1 MRRAILCLVMDRGEP
16 PEATPAR
23 VAAAVRGGVDWIQVR
38 EQRLGDA
45 ALLGLVDAV
54 VAAARAAAGGRE
66 VRVLVNRRLDVAL
79 AAGAGGVHLGT
90 GAAPPAVARR
100 LLPAGALIGVST
112 HAASEAL
119 AAREVDYVQLA
130 PIFTPLSKP
139 AERPALGLA
148 ALASAAAG
156 PLPVLAQGGI
166 DARGA
171 AAARAAGAAGVAVTG
186 AIWLAPD
193 PGAAATALR
202 QALDG

>member
-1 MRRAILCLVMDRGEP
+1 MDRGEP

-38 EQRLGDA
+38 ERGLDDA

-54 VAAARAAAGGRE
+54 AAAARGAAGGRE

-79 AAGAGGVHLGT
+79 AAGADGVHLGG
-90 GAAPPAVARR
+90 GAAPPAVARA

-130 PIFTPLSKP
+130 PIFAPLSKP
-139 AERPALGLA
+139 AERPALGIPE
-148 ALASAAAG
+148 LASAAAG

-193 PGAAATALR
+193 PGAAAAALR

>member
-1 MRRAILCLVMDRGEP
+1 MIDRGAAP
-16 PEATPAR
+16 DATPAR

-38 EQRLGDA
+38 ERALEGA

-54 VAAARAAAGGRE
+54 AGAARDAAGRRG

-79 AAGAGGVHLGT
+79 AAGADGIHLGYDAVDP
-90 GAAPPAVARR
+90 AAARR
-100 LLPAGALIGVST
+100 LLPPGALVGVST
-112 HAASEAL
+112 HAVNEAL
-119 AAREVDYVQLA
+119 FAREVDYVQLA
-130 PIFTPLSKP
+130 PIFAPLSKP

-148 ALASAAAG
+148 ALAAAAAG

-166 DARGA
+166 DARNA

-193 PGAAATALR
+193 PRAAAAGLR
-202 QALDG
+202 EALDG